1 MRTSPESSALVMKSK
16 QNDLVS
22 FESNI
27 TFFFSFF
34 KFYFQGVYVPVSRYY
49 KWITQT
55 IAHQE
60 IPKYSKHNSCKDALC
75 FY

>member
-1 MRTSPESSALVMKSK
+1 MRFSLGSK

-22 FESNI
+22 LKSNLALI
-27 TFFFSFF
+27 FNCEILFL
-34 KFYFQGVYVPVSRYY
+34 GVYVPVSRYY